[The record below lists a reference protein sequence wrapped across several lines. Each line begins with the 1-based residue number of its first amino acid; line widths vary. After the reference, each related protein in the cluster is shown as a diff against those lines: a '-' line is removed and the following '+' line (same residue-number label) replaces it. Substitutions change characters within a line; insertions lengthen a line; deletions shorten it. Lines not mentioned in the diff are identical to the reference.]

1 MEEYTKLK
9 KKWLKDKDI
18 KREYDLLGPEY
29 DALKKIIELRLKSK
43 ITQKELA
50 EKVGTKQSSISRFE
64 KGFINPTVNFLSKV
78 SSALGKKMVIEFR

>member
-1 MEEYTKLK
+1 MDDFKRLE
-9 KKWLKDKDI
+9 KKWLKNPEF

-29 DALKKIIELRLKSK
+29 DALEKIIELRLKNK
-43 ITQKELA
+43 LTQKELA

-64 KGFINPTVNFLSKV
+64 KGFVNPTVNFLSKV